1 MSAEELDMAY
11 HSGVATTGG
20 LIIACSDV
28 PKTASLR
35 ERRGG
40 GLHVIELDGGG
51 GRLGEG
57 VDVLVM
63 TSRRLSTGSDGISSL
78 GIGGV
83 VAAALVR
90 VVQGVTVGPRYVIAK
105 GGITSS
111 DAATQ
116 GLNMKRA
123 MILGQAALGVPMWRC
138 DEET

>member
-1 MSAEELDMAY
+1 
-11 HSGVATTGG
+11 
-20 LIIACSDV
+20 
-28 PKTASLR
+28 
-35 ERRGG
+35 
-40 GLHVIELDGGG
+40 
-51 GRLGEG
+51 
-57 VDVLVM
+57 M

-105 GGITSS
+105 VTKLLLLLHLTYLVYYRAFDYTNENHQGGITSS